1 MFPQKQYAIIHFRY
15 IPFFERLVF
24 MSLKEFIKKY
34 KHIVTWAYAGIY
46 LPWFIYLEK
55 HVVKSYHVI
64 HMNIDDKIPFNEVFI
79 VPYMLWFAYVAV
91 TFLYFFFHDIKSYS
105 KMCMFLFSGMTI
117 FLIISTVYPNGH
129 LLRPVTFERDNI
141 FTQMVSA
148 LYKTDTPTNLFPSI
162 HVYNSIGTH
171 LAIIKS
177 DKLKEKKGL
186 CVASFILMTLIIMST
201 VMLKQHSVFDVI
213 TAFIMAGGAYS
224 LVYRNDLLLSDN
236 KENEYQRTVY

>member
-1 MFPQKQYAIIHFRY
+1 MNLK
-15 IPFFERLVF
+15 VF
-24 MSLKEFIKKY
+24 LKKY
-34 KHIVTWAYAGIY
+34 KHAVTWLYFAIY
-46 LPWFIYLEK
+46 LPWFVYLEK

-64 HMNIDDKIPFNEVFI
+64 HMDIDDKIPFNEVFI
-79 VPYMLWFAYVAV
+79 IPYMLWFAYVAV
-91 TFLYFFFHDIKSYS
+91 TFLYFFFYDMRSYR

-129 LLRPVTFERDNI
+129 LLRPATFEHNNI

-148 LYKTDTPTNLFPSI
+148 LYKADTPTNLFPSI

-177 DKLKEKKGL
+177 DKLKEKKVL
-186 CVASFILMTLIIMST
+186 CFASFVLMILIIMST

-213 TAFIMAGGAYS
+213 TAFIMAGGAYT
-224 LVYRNDLLLSDN
+224 LVYRNELILTNN
-236 KENEYQRTVY
+236 KESEYERTVY